1 MSITPEWLSAIA
13 AFVMVIATSIY
24 VYFTIQL
31 AKETKKLRE
40 VETSPLI
47 VAYLQSFKRTT
58 YMELVIKN
66 IGKAPA
72 YDIEIYFD
80 KTFTEKLKEIKQ
92 NLPIHIDISYFSPEQ
107 SVSYLAGS
115 FEQLRQIP
123 EQSFKIHLIYKAKDG
138 KEFYETIHYNYSFY
152 AMSDVSKTYEIE
164 ELNRMFEKLGNTIDK
179 SISGIA
185 KK

>member
-13 AFVMVIATSIY
+13 IY

-47 VAYLQSFKRTT
+47 TVYLQSFKRTQ

-92 NLPIHIDISYFSPEQ
+92 NIPIHIDINYFSPEQ
-107 SVSYLAGS
+107 SVVYFAGDY
-115 FEQLRQIP
+115 EALKQIP
-123 EQSFKIHLIYKAKDG
+123 EQSFKVHLSYKAKDR
-138 KEFYETIHYNYSFY
+138 KEFTETIHYNYSFY
-152 AMSDVSKTYEIE
+152 ATSDVSKTYEIE

-179 SISGIA
+179 SISCIA